1 MKKYNGE
8 EGSSVESES
17 LPIPEEG
24 TGLKE
29 ETFGDAFKR
38 ARANGEKTFEYKGKK
53 YTTETADDKKF
64 SNKAKKAG
72 FTSAE
77 TKGGAALMTRKDRKG
92 DKPMYKSGGSVSS
105 ASKRADGCAV
115 KGKTRG
121 KMV

>member
-1 MKKYNGE
+1 MKCKMKKYNGE
-8 EGSSVESES
+8 EGSAVESES

-38 ARANGEKTFEYKGKK
+38 ARANGEKTFEFKGKK

-77 TKGGAALMTRKDRKG
+77 TKGGAALMTRKDKATG
-92 DKPMYKSGGSVSS
+92 MKAGGSVS
-105 ASKRADGCAV
+105 ASRRGDGIAQR
-115 KGKTRG
+115 GKTRG
-121 KMV
+121 KIC